1 MFLNILLVLT
11 AAVAVICVAR
21 RDLLRGFCFAVGL
34 LVALPIDIRIDFGG
48 GLPDITVQRA
58 IMIALTLMWMRSPE
72 RSNRINNRF
81 LSNLLVVLL
90 ITRTFSTVLSIAPVR
105 SIKEF
110 ISFAIES
117 LLFFRIASSLVIDRA
132 SQMAT
137 CKALAIGLSITAFLG
152 VVERWAHFSVPAL
165 LLPRFRYIGEA
176 VQSTYPD
183 QHLFGYA
190 MAMGVPLVT
199 VLMNEASSKRQM
211 LYWWGSLFSMMASCY
226 FSNARGPWMGL
237 AAGLG
242 IGFLLGGS
250 ATRKRYI
257 LIMAAG
263 ALMVL
268 ARPGVQDTIAN
279 LSKSTF
285 ETDDIKAYSYTY
297 RWRLWP
303 VAWSEISKSPD
314 RLLFGYGGLSTETM
328 DLSRYFVAGQ
338 GGDTFLLGYTSWDN
352 QYAGDLIEYG
362 IAGFLTEILLY
373 ATVAVCLFKRWHI
386 ASGSIKLLHA
396 GTIAAV
402 IIFLFA
408 QSNLWIFSIQLKLV
422 FWAVVALGFSKS
434 ELPIAENRN
443 IEDTQSGSVQA

>member
-1 MFLNILLVLT
+1 MVK
-11 AAVAVICVAR
+11 VAR
-21 RDLLRGFCFAVGL
+21 SDLLRGFCFAVAL
-34 LVALPIDIRIDFGG
+34 LVGLPTDIRIDFGG

-58 IMIALTLMWMRSPE
+58 IMIALTIMWMRSAQ
-72 RSNRINNRF
+72 RANRIGSRY
-81 LSNLLVVLL
+81 LSNLLILLL
-90 ITRTFSTVLSIAPVR
+90 ITRTFSTLLSIAPVR

-110 ISFAIES
+110 IGFAIEN

-132 SQMAT
+132 SQIAT
-137 CKALAIGLSITAFLG
+137 CKAVVTGLSITAFLG
-152 VVERWAHFSVPAL
+152 VIERWAHLSVPGL

-199 VLMNEASSKRQM
+199 VLLDESAPGRRK
-211 LYWWGSLFSMMASCY
+211 LYWWAGLFSMMVSCY

-237 AAGLG
+237 AIGLC
-242 IGFLLGGS
+242 IGFLIGGT
-250 ATRKRYI
+250 ATRKRYM
-257 LIMAAG
+257 LIGAAG
-263 ALMVL
+263 AIMILV
-268 ARPGVQDTIAN
+268 RPGVQDTIIN

-314 RLLFGYGGLSTETM
+314 RFLFGYGGLSTETM

-362 IAGFLTEILLY
+362 LAGFLIEILLY
-373 ATVAVCLFKRWHI
+373 ALIAACLLKRWYT
-386 ASGSIKLLHA
+386 ASGSVKLLHA
-396 GTIAAV
+396 ATIASVA
-402 IIFLFA
+402 IFLFA

-422 FWAVVALGFSKS
+422 FWAIVALGFVSS
-434 ELPIAENRN
+434 ESPFEKDLSIEETSSGNAINR
-443 IEDTQSGSVQA
+443 IVQAHDRSESLQ